1 MTYIENSELASSS
14 EHEQTISTYN
24 EHVYTPQTEFEWTPS
39 PYPSL
44 TLSQRLE
51 LNKILH
57 TGAITNNNV
66 STFSDQD
73 IYDSPEARLSS
84 ERSEPEPL
92 TSNNEE
98 QKQNQGCCIIG

>member
-1 MTYIENSELASSS
+1 MTYIENSE
-14 EHEQTISTYN
+14 QTISTYTACGIKDSEGIN
-24 EHVYTPQTEFEWTPS
+24 SDYAFT

-73 IYDSPEARLSS
+73 IYDSPE
-84 ERSEPEPL
+84 PF
-92 TSNNEE
+92 TTNEE
-98 QKQNQGCCIIG
+98 QKQNYGCCVIC

>member
-1 MTYIENSELASSS
+1 MAYIENSE
-14 EHEQTISTYN
+14 QTTNSYN
-24 EHVYTPQTEFEWTPS
+24 EYVYTPYPRLYEPG
-39 PYPSL
+39 PYGPSL

-73 IYDSPEARLSS
+73 IY
-84 ERSEPEPL
+84 EPEQL
-92 TSNNEE
+92 TTNEE
-98 QKQNQGCCIIG
+98 QKQNHGCCVIC

>member
-1 MTYIENSELASSS
+1 MENSDNN
-14 EHEQTISTYN
+14 EQTISTYSD
-24 EHVYTPQTEFEWTPS
+24 YAFT

-73 IYDSPEARLSS
+73 IYEPTT
-84 ERSEPEPL
+84 PEP
-92 TSNNEE
+92 EE
-98 QKQNQGCCIIG
+98 QKQNYGCCVIC

>member
-1 MTYIENSELASSS
+1 MAYIENS
-14 EHEQTISTYN
+14 EQTISTYSDYN
-24 EHVYTPQTEFEWTPS
+24 FT

-73 IYDSPEARLSS
+73 IYEPEATT
-84 ERSEPEPL
+84 P
-92 TSNNEE
+92 EE
-98 QKQNQGCCIIG
+98 QKQNHGCCVIC

>member
-1 MTYIENSELASSS
+1 MENSDNN
-14 EHEQTISTYN
+14 EQTISTYSD
-24 EHVYTPQTEFEWTPS
+24 YAFT

-73 IYDSPEARLSS
+73 IY
-84 ERSEPEPL
+84 EPEQL
-92 TSNNEE
+92 TTNEE
-98 QKQNQGCCIIG
+98 QKQNYGCCVIC

>member
-1 MTYIENSELASSS
+1 MAHLATQSEIVEQSSSYAQTTNTNSEYAF
-14 EHEQTISTYN
+14 T
-24 EHVYTPQTEFEWTPS
+24 

-57 TGAITNNNV
+57 TNDITNNNV

-73 IYDSPEARLSS
+73 IM
-84 ERSEPEPL
+84 EPEQL
-92 TSNNEE
+92 TTNEE
-98 QKQNQGCCIIG
+98 QKEVMGCCTLM

>member
-1 MTYIENSELASSS
+1 MAYIENN
-14 EHEQTISTYN
+14 EQTISTYSDYN
-24 EHVYTPQTEFEWTPS
+24 FTPQTPFEWTPS

-57 TGAITNNNV
+57 TGELTHNNV

-73 IYDSPEARLSS
+73 IY
-84 ERSEPEPL
+84 EPVEQP
-92 TSNNEE
+92 EE
-98 QKQNQGCCIIG
+98 QKQNHGCCVIC

>member
-1 MTYIENSELASSS
+1 MAYIKNS
-14 EHEQTISTYN
+14 EQTISTYSD
-24 EHVYTPQTEFEWTPS
+24 YAFT

-57 TGAITNNNV
+57 TGELTNNNV

-73 IYDSPEARLSS
+73 IY
-84 ERSEPEPL
+84 EPEPL

-98 QKQNQGCCIIG
+98 QKQNHGCCVIC

>member
-1 MTYIENSELASSS
+1 MTYIENSELASNS
-14 EHEQTISTYN
+14 EIAHEQTTSTYN
-24 EHVYTPQTEFEWTPS
+24 EYVYT

-73 IYDSPEARLSS
+73 IY
-84 ERSEPEPL
+84 EPEQL
-92 TSNNEE
+92 TTNEE
-98 QKQNQGCCIIG
+98 QKQNYGCCVIC

>member
-1 MTYIENSELASSS
+1 MAYIENSE
-14 EHEQTISTYN
+14 QTTNSYN
-24 EHVYTPQTEFEWTPS
+24 EYVYTPYPRLYEPG
-39 PYPSL
+39 PYGPSL

-73 IYDSPEARLSS
+73 IYEPTT
-84 ERSEPEPL
+84 PEP
-92 TSNNEE
+92 EE
-98 QKQNQGCCIIG
+98 QKQNYGCCVIC

>member
-1 MTYIENSELASSS
+1 MTYIENSELASNS
-14 EHEQTISTYN
+14 EQAHEQTISTYSDYN
-24 EHVYTPQTEFEWTPS
+24 FT

-73 IYDSPEARLSS
+73 IY
-84 ERSEPEPL
+84 EPTTPAP
-92 TSNNEE
+92 EE
-98 QKQNQGCCIIG
+98 QKQYQGCCVIC

>member
-1 MTYIENSELASSS
+1 MENSDNN
-14 EHEQTISTYN
+14 EQTISTYSD
-24 EHVYTPQTEFEWTPS
+24 YAFT

-84 ERSEPEPL
+84 ERSEPEQL
-92 TSNNEE
+92 TTNEE
-98 QKQNQGCCIIG
+98 QKQNYGCCVIC

>member
-1 MTYIENSELASSS
+1 MARIATQSEIANSDNNELSSGYAF
-14 EHEQTISTYN
+14 T
-24 EHVYTPQTEFEWTPS
+24 

-57 TGAITNNNV
+57 TNDITNNNI

-73 IYDSPEARLSS
+73 IM
-84 ERSEPEPL
+84 EPEQL
-92 TSNNEE
+92 TTNEE
-98 QKQNQGCCIIG
+98 QKEVMGCCTLM

>member
-1 MTYIENSELASSS
+1 MAYIENS
-14 EHEQTISTYN
+14 EQTISTYSDYN
-24 EHVYTPQTEFEWTPS
+24 FT

-73 IYDSPEARLSS
+73 IYDSPEQ
-84 ERSEPEPL
+84 L
-92 TSNNEE
+92 TTNEE
-98 QKQNQGCCIIG
+98 QKQNYGCCVIC